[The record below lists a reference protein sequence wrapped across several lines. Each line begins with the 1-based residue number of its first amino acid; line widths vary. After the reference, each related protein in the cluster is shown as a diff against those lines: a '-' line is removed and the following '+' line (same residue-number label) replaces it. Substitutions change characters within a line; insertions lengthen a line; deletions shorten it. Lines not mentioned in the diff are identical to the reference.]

1 MRLRTIGILAMWLF
15 LMGPSASKMGYA
27 GTEAPAAPAFDIV
40 TLQGESYSR
49 DSLRGQPALL
59 VFWAPWC
66 QVCRRELPEMAKFYQ
81 NDRPKALRLLS
92 IGFAD
97 LRTNVES
104 FVKARSDV
112 FVFPTAYDEDRW
124 LAQTF
129 KVNATPTYVVLDGNG
144 RLVLTHRGGGVLQNP
159 QFRSFLSTIH

>member
-1 MRLRTIGILAMWLF
+1 MRLRTIGILAIGLL
-15 LMGPSASKMGYA
+15 LMELPASRMSYA

-66 QVCRRELPEMAKFYQ
+66 QVCQRELPELAKFYQ
-81 NDRPKALRLLS
+81 NDKPKALRLLS

-104 FVKARSDV
+104 FVKARSDI

-124 LAQTF
+124 LAGTF
-129 KVNATPTYVVLDGNG
+129 KVNATPTYAVLDANG
-144 RLVLTHRGGGVLQNP
+144 RLVLTHRGGGLLQNP
-159 QFRSFLSTIH
+159 QFRSFLSTIR